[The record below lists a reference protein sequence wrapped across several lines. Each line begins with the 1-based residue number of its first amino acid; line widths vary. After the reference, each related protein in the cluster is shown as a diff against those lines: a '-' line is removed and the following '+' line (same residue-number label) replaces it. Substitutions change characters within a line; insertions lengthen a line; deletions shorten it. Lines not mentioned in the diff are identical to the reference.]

1 MLSKAD
7 DYPIHQT
14 PDPIA
19 FSGTDRNFYDRYFFN
34 GYTTDG
40 GVFFAAALGVYPHLN
55 IMDAGF
61 AVRIGDRQYNLHTSR
76 HLHMERMD
84 TQVGPIRVEVI
95 EPLKVLRVVVD
106 ENEHGISADITI
118 TGRHAP
124 IEEPRNTRRNGPR
137 IVQDVTRMTQL
148 GHWSGWIKAG
158 GQTITLD
165 TATTLGTRDRSWG
178 VRHVG
183 IRDPQVPV
191 VVPEFQA
198 WWVWLP
204 SHLEDRIVH
213 FFVNEDGDGKAWNL
227 GAMMVHDEGSRIE
240 LLQGARMEMEY
251 VPGTRYPA
259 NAVVTATDAA
269 GRTYRFE
276 IAPHARFYLS
286 GIGYMNPEWA
296 HGLNKGPLTIGYD
309 EIASNAGAMHGP
321 GTEHV
326 QSTSSVMLTLP
337 NGKVLSGHGCFES
350 LVLGRHTPSGLTSM
364 FDVP

>member
-40 GVFFAAALGVYPHLN
+40 HVFFAAALGVYPHLN

-61 AVRIGDRQYNLHTSR
+61 AVRIGDKQYNLHASR

-84 TQVGPIRVEVI
+84 TQVGPIRVEVV
-95 EPLKVLRVVVD
+95 EPLKVLRIIVD
-106 ENEHGISADITI
+106 DNEHGISADITI

-124 IEEPRNTRRNGPR
+124 IEEPRTTRRNGPR
-137 IVQDVTRMTQL
+137 IVQDITRKTQL
-148 GHWSGWIKAG
+148 GRWSGWIKAG

-165 TATTLGTRDRSWG
+165 EATTLGTRDRSWG

-191 VVPEFQA
+191 VAQEFQV

-204 SHLEDRIVH
+204 AHLEDRIIH
-213 FFVNEDGDGKAWNL
+213 FFINEDGDGKVWNL
-227 GAMMVHDEGSRIE
+227 GFAIVRDCGAVEHLHGARIE
-240 LLQGARMEMEY
+240 IAFA
-251 VPGTRYPA
+251 PGTRYPA
-259 NAVVTATDAA
+259 KAVVTAQDEA
-269 GRTYRFE
+269 GGQYRIE
-276 IAPHARFYLS
+276 VTPHARFFLS
-286 GIGYMNPEWA
+286 GIGYMNPDWS
-296 HGLNKGPLTIGYD
+296 HGLNKGPLALGYD
-309 EIASNAGAMHGP
+309 EIESNDGAKHGSRYEHP
-321 GTEHV
+321 QAFADLVMTTPDGTV
-326 QSTSSVMLTLP
+326 I
-337 NGKVLSGHGCFES
+337 KGHGCFES
-350 LVLGRHTPSGLTSM
+350 IVIGRHTPSGFTSM
-364 FDVP
+364 FDIP

>member
-34 GYTTDG
+34 GYTPDG
-40 GVFFAAALGVYPHLN
+40 NVFFAASLGVYPHLN

-61 AVRIGDRQYNLHTSR
+61 AVRIGDRQYNLHASR

-84 TQVGPIRVEVI
+84 THVGPIRVEVI

-124 IEEPRNTRRNGPR
+124 IEEPRSTRRNGPR

-148 GHWSGWIKAG
+148 GRWNGWIKAG
-158 GQTITLD
+158 GQTITLYE
-165 TATTLGTRDRSWG
+165 ATTLGTRDRSWG
-178 VRHVG
+178 IRHIG
-183 IRDPQVPV
+183 LRDPQVPV
-191 VVPEFQA
+191 VAQEFQV

-204 SHLEDRIVH
+204 AHLEDRIIH
-213 FFVNEDGDGKAWNL
+213 FFVNEDGDGKLWNL
-227 GAMMVHDEGSRIE
+227 GFSMVRDGGVVEH
-240 LLQGARMEMEY
+240 LQGARMDMEF
-251 VPGTRYPA
+251 VPGTRFPSKA
-259 NAVVTATDAA
+259 LVTAQDEA
-269 GRTYRFE
+269 GGTYRIE
-276 IAPHARFYLS
+276 VTPHARFFLS
-286 GIGYMNPEWA
+286 GIGYMNPDWS
-296 HGLNKGPLTIGYD
+296 HGLNKGPIALGYD
-309 EIASNAGAMHGP
+309 EIESNAGASHGSR
-321 GTEHV
+321 TEHP
-326 QSTSSVMLTLP
+326 QAFATLRMTTP
-337 NGKVLSGHGCFES
+337 DGQTITGYGCFES
-350 LVLGRHTPSGLTSM
+350 IILGRHAPSGLSSM